1 MSRRTN
7 TAYGYG
13 RIRRRPN
20 GSFLADLKD
29 GHGGRTRRTFKTR
42 IEAQFWLDRQA
53 VEPVEMTVSQL
64 GEAAEA
70 FSLLPDGVTLL
81 EVVRA
86 GLRTL
91 RATPSSDTPFHVLA
105 EMFVAERG
113 RELRETTTANYRR
126 CLSRA
131 LEALGDNVAAYTTAA
146 LREYVAQMT
155 PHNRNR
161 NLRALSA
168 FFSWAVESGHLKTS
182 PVSGIRL
189 AKVAEPS
196 RAVLTPEQ
204 MAHLLK
210 AAEAVDARTVPY
222 FALCAFAGLRPTEAV
237 RLTSSEIGAEYITLG
252 AAQTKTA
259 SARTVAIRPN
269 LRAILDRHPV
279 RESVTQGLSPDRFR
293 KVLVAVVKAS
303 GIQWTQDV
311 LRHSYASYAYELSR
325 DAAATAAEMGH
336 TGTSIFFRHYRGL
349 VPPGSGER
357 WFAIGTKSAQGDKSL

>member
-42 IEAQFWLDRQA
+42 TEAQFWLDRQA

-70 FSLLPDGVTLL
+70 FALLPDGMTLL

-91 RATPSSDTPFHVLA
+91 RAAPSSDTPFHVLA

-113 RELRETTTANYRR
+113 RELRERTIQSYRA
-126 CLSRA
+126 A
-131 LEALGDNVAAYTTAA
+131 LNRILAALGDSVASYSTDAIRAYLAP
-146 LREYVAQMT
+146 MT
-155 PHNRNR
+155 PHNRNLH
-161 NLRALSA
+161 LRSLSA
-168 FFSWAVESGHLKTS
+168 FFSWAVEAGHLKTS
-182 PVSGIRL
+182 PVSCIRL

-204 MAHLLK
+204 MRHLLVT
-210 AAEAVDARTVPY
+210 AEAVDARTVPY
-222 FALCAFAGLRPTEAV
+222 FALCAFAGLRPAEAV
-237 RLTSSEIGAEYITLG
+237 RLTASEIGEEYITLG

-279 RESVTQGLSPDRFR
+279 RSTVTQGLSPDRFR
-293 KVLVAVVKAS
+293 KVLEAVVKAS
-303 GIQWTQDV
+303 GIRWTQDV
-311 LRHSYASYAYELSR
+311 LRHSFASYAYEVTR

-336 TGTSIFFRHYRGL
+336 RGTDVFFKHYRGL
-349 VPPGSGER
+349 VPPGSGAK
-357 WFAIGTKSAQGDKSL
+357 WFTVGTK